1 MNTSYKYTSRA
12 SWTTGRAGIV
22 NAESSVELP
31 IAFSAPPEF
40 HGQAGL
46 WTPEHFLVA
55 AVAGCYLTTFIAVA
69 ELSKLELE
77 SLEVSATGSL
87 EKGEGGFQ
95 FTRVTI
101 RPVLTIARDSDRER
115 ALRLIEKAERSC
127 LVSRS
132 LRSEI
137 LVEPKVLVEAP
148 ILVSQMAS

>member
-1 MNTSYKYTSRA
+1 MNTSHQYTSTA
-12 SWTTGRAGIV
+12 SWTTGRTGIV

-55 AVAGCYLTTFIAVA
+55 AVAGCFVTTFIAIA
-69 ELSKLELE
+69 ELSKFELE

-87 EKGEGGFQ
+87 EKAEGGFQ

-101 RPVLTIARDSDRER
+101 RPVLTIARDSERER
-115 ALRLIEKAERSC
+115 SLRLLEKAERSC

-132 LRSEI
+132 LRSDLVVEPTF
-137 LVEPKVLVEAP
+137 LVEEP
-148 ILVSQMAS
+148 ISAT

>member
-1 MNTSYKYTSRA
+1 MNTSHQYTSTA
-12 SWTTGRAGIV
+12 SWTAGRAGIV
-22 NAESSVELP
+22 SADASAELP

-55 AVAGCYLTTFIAVA
+55 AVAGCFVTTFIAIA
-69 ELSKLELE
+69 ELSKFELE

-87 EKGEGGFQ
+87 EKGKGGFH

-101 RPVLTIARDSDRER
+101 RPVLTIARDAERER
-115 ALRLIEKAERSC
+115 ALRLLEKAERSC

-132 LRSEI
+132 LRSD
-137 LVEPKVLVEAP
+137 LVVEATVLVGE
-148 ILVSQMAS
+148 LVSAT